1 MCLQTKK
8 KKKKKKKANLFLE
21 MDIFSILGYCVNQ
34 MFHGSGDMKL
44 NTGQV
49 ICPRNDRG

>member
-8 KKKKKKKANLFLE
+8 KEKNSKFVFGN
-21 MDIFSILGYCVNQ
+21 DIFSILGYCVNQ
-34 MFHGSGDMKL
+34 MFHGSDDMKL

-49 ICPRNDRG
+49 ICPQGDRG